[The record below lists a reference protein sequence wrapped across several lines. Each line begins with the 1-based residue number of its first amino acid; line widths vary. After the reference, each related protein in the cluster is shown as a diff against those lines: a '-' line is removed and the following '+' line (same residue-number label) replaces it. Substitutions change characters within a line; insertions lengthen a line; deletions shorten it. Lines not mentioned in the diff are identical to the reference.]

1 MGIFGG
7 LFGKSEEKAAD
18 ALRPLVL
25 NVNSF
30 EESMVALSDDT
41 LRAKTPEFKERLLK
55 GTLLDDLL
63 PEAFAAVRE
72 AARRT
77 LGERHYD
84 VQIMGGVV
92 LHRGNI
98 TEMKTGEGKT
108 LVATLPAYLNALTE
122 KGVHIVT
129 VNDYL
134 ARRDAVLMGQVYNAL
149 GLSVS
154 VINHESSFLYDAS
167 VTKKELDEKRD
178 ETGTFAVVH
187 EFLRPC
193 TRKEAYAADITY
205 GTNNEFG
212 FDYLRD
218 NVTYLAENAV
228 QRSLPQTK
236 TEDNLPS
243 GVSGRPFHYAIVDEV
258 DSILIDE
265 SRTPLI
271 ISAPAQESEKL
282 YDTFATIA
290 GRLKRDEDYKVD
302 EKLKAIQ
309 LTDSGITK
317 AETALGIDNIYT
329 EKGVKYVHH
338 LETAV
343 RATALFERDKDYVVR
358 DGQVIIVDEFTGRLQ
373 PGRRWSEGLHQA
385 IEAKESVKVQQE
397 SRTVASITF
406 QNYFRMYKKLAGMTG
421 TALTSQEEF
430 YKVYG
435 LDVVAVPTNMPTRR
449 TDHND
454 FIFQTE
460 QGKFKAIARKVK
472 ELHEKGQPV
481 LIGTVSIEKNELLSA
496 YLSREGVPHK
506 VLNAKQ
512 HESEGGIIAQAGKK
526 GNVTVAT
533 NMAGRGV
540 DIKLGGNPATKEEY
554 EDVKSLGGLFVLGTE
569 RHEARRI
576 DNQLRGRSGRQGDP
590 GATQFFVSLEDT
602 LMRVFASDAIKKM
615 MGRFGI
621 PEDEPIENKL
631 ITRALESAQTKIEGF
646 NFDARKHVLEYD
658 DVMNHQRRSV
668 YEKRH
673 RLLFGDMAYIEEFL
687 NELVLEDPDFGNI
700 IADKKEKLGQEAF
713 LETVRRLVLQITDML
728 WMEHLEQMDYM
739 RSSVN
744 LRAYGQRDPLVEYKK
759 EGLRLYKEMLET
771 IKYQVRELLP
781 NIAVATGAFAGEQQ
795 KLKEIHDANSQPTTN
810 NQQQKNGGQES
821 IPSRNAEKVGRND
834 PCPCGSGKKYKK
846 CHG

>member
-1 MGIFGG
+1 
-7 LFGKSEEKAAD
+7 
-18 ALRPLVL
+18 
-25 NVNSF
+25 
-30 EESMVALSDDT
+30 
-41 LRAKTPEFKERLLK
+41 
-55 GTLLDDLL
+55 
-63 PEAFAAVRE
+63 
-72 AARRT
+72 
-77 LGERHYD
+77 
-84 VQIMGGVV
+84 
-92 LHRGNI
+92 
-98 TEMKTGEGKT
+98 
-108 LVATLPAYLNALTE
+108 
-122 KGVHIVT
+122 
-129 VNDYL
+129 
-134 ARRDAVLMGQVYNAL
+134 
-149 GLSVS
+149 
-154 VINHESSFLYDAS
+154 
-167 VTKKELDEKRD
+167 
-178 ETGTFAVVH
+178 
-187 EFLRPC
+187 
-193 TRKEAYAADITY
+193 
-205 GTNNEFG
+205 
-212 FDYLRD
+212 
-218 NVTYLAENAV
+218 
-228 QRSLPQTK
+228 
-236 TEDNLPS
+236 
-243 GVSGRPFHYAIVDEV
+243 
-258 DSILIDE
+258 
-265 SRTPLI
+265 
-271 ISAPAQESEKL
+271 
-282 YDTFATIA
+282 
-290 GRLKRDEDYKVD
+290 
-302 EKLKAIQ
+302 
-309 LTDSGITK
+309 
-317 AETALGIDNIYT
+317 
-329 EKGVKYVHH
+329 
-338 LETAV
+338 
-343 RATALFERDKDYVVR
+343 
-358 DGQVIIVDEFTGRLQ
+358 
-373 PGRRWSEGLHQA
+373 
-385 IEAKESVKVQQE
+385 
-397 SRTVASITF
+397 
-406 QNYFRMYKKLAGMTG
+406 MYKKLAGMTG

-728 WMEHLEQMDYM
+728 LDGTFGADGLYALIGKFA
-739 RSSVN
+739 R
-744 LRAYGQRDPLVEYKK
+744 LRPARPACGIQK

-795 KLKEIHDANSQPTTN
+795 RLREVHEQGGGLPAKEGLTLGNQKGQTLRISRPPPQSAPSQKSAATTPARADPGRSIKGVMGN
-810 NQQQKNGGQES
+810 EDMKAIIEIPRGDDRRRHMKYDKSGFVDLGPIKDVIPVNKGIMPVHYGYIPGTLNESEGDEVDILVLSNKQYAVGQEIEVGLVALIKRADGDDKVVAVDETRKKVRGWNDILEGERTLLTDFFSYHHKILS
-821 IPSRNAEKVGRND
+821 IEDAACAREYVESRRV
-834 PCPCGSGKKYKK
+834 
-846 CHG
+846 